1 MNLAEFLDGLV
12 VALDL
17 PMVKELKPEEPF
29 INLPDYDSL
38 ATLGVMTFA
47 EIEFDKQI
55 DGQWI
60 WDNQIT
66 PKQLFDHLTQA

>member
-1 MNLAEFLDGLV
+1 MEFNNFLDGLV

-17 PMVKELKPEEPF
+17 PEVKSLEPDVPF

-47 EIEFDKQI
+47 EIEFNQQI
-55 DGQWI
+55 EGQWI
-60 WDNQIT
+60 WDNKIT
-66 PKQLFDHLTQA
+66 PK

>member
-1 MNLAEFLDGLV
+1 MEFNNFLDGLV

-17 PMVKELKPEEPF
+17 PEVKSLEPDVPF

-47 EIEFDKQI
+47 EIEFNQQI
-55 DGQWI
+55 EGQWI
-60 WDNQIT
+60 WDNKIT
-66 PKQLFDHLTQA
+66 PKQLFEHLSK

>member
-1 MNLAEFLDGLV
+1 MNFEDFLDGLV

-17 PMVKELKPEEPF
+17 PDVKKLDPDVPF

-47 EIEFDKQI
+47 EIEFNKPI
-55 DGQWI
+55 EGQWI
-60 WDNQIT
+60 WDNEIT
-66 PKQLFDHLTQA
+66 PRQLFDHLTK

>member
-1 MNLAEFLDGLV
+1 LEFNNFLDGLV

-17 PMVKELKPEEPF
+17 PEVKSLEPDVPF

-47 EIEFDKQI
+47 EIEFNQQI
-55 DGQWI
+55 EGQWI
-60 WDNQIT
+60 WDNKIT
-66 PKQLFDHLTQA
+66 PK